1 MKKILVLGIFL
12 LTLIITGCEQI
23 DEEVIID
30 ESDIVQETIIE
41 EDDSDETTDLAYDE
55 SNYGSLGALSDDDL
69 SIEAMLI
76 YALEDEYA
84 ARAEYEYILNNFD
97 VTTPFSNIIKSEE
110 NHISMLIPLF
120 ETYGIDVIEDESS
133 SHLVVIDDL
142 KETYETGIIAEEY
155 NIAMYELFLSQDDL
169 PLDIQDVFTKLRDAS
184 INHLNAFIKNAEK
197 A

>member
-1 MKKILVLGIFL
+1 MKKILVLGIFT
-12 LTLIITGCEQI
+12 LTLIIAGCEQI

-30 ESDIVQETIIE
+30 ESDIVQETTIE

-133 SHLVVIDDL
+133 SHLIVIDDL